1 MAERLKNP
9 IDFVNY
15 EGDPSASP
23 QDDARIRHSD
33 PEHGRGGRIPSRQS
47 KLMISK
53 QAFIYI
59 LTNKHNTVFYVGVTT
74 NIIKRIWEHK
84 NNIVK
89 GFTKKYN
96 THKLVY
102 YEIFDSIEQAITR
115 EKYIKGKKREYKI
128 RLIEKNNL
136 NYKDLYKSL
145 L

>member
-1 MAERLKNP
+1 
-9 IDFVNY
+9 
-15 EGDPSASP
+15 
-23 QDDARIRHSD
+23 
-33 PEHGRGGRIPSRQS
+33 
-47 KLMISK
+47 MISK

-128 RLIEKNNL
+128 RLIEKNNS